1 MNMRLRQEGD
11 ELARIAVDAMGG
23 DNAPQAIVQGCI
35 EAVNNDPHLHIILCG
50 PEDEMARQLGGFS
63 QRISIVHA
71 PDVIS
76 NHDQPTAAI
85 RRKTESSLVKAME
98 LVKDGGAD
106 AIVTAGSTG
115 AALAGGIFRIGRIR
129 GIERPALAPILP
141 TAKGKPVMLIDCGAN
156 VDSKPGYLV
165 DFALMGSAYMSGVI
179 GVSKPKVA
187 LVSVGDE
194 SEKGNA
200 LTKAAFPLLEESGV
214 NFVGNIEGR
223 YLLSGDVDVL
233 VCDGFSGNLI
243 LKHTE
248 GVAQVLTD
256 MMKEEFLSDTR
267 SKLGA
272 LLLKPAFRR
281 FRKRMDYTEYGG
293 APLLGVSGVV
303 VKAHGS
309 SNAKAFS
316 MAIAQA
322 KNIFNG
328 SVVEKIQND
337 IRNRED
343 SL

>member
-1 MNMRLRQEGD
+1 M
-11 ELARIAVDAMGG
+11 ARIAVDAMGG
-23 DNAPQAIVQGCI
+23 DNAPKAIVQGCI
-35 EAVNNDPHLHIILCG
+35 EAVNQDPHLHIILCG
-50 PEDEMARQLGGFS
+50 PKDEMEKHLDGFS

-98 LVKDGGAD
+98 LVKSGDAD

-115 AALAGGIFRIGRIR
+115 AALAGGIFRVGRIR

-156 VDSKPGYLV
+156 VDSKPSYLV
-165 DFALMGSAYMSGVI
+165 DFALMGSAYMSGVL

-248 GVAQVLTD
+248 GVAEVLTD
-256 MMKEEFLSDTR
+256 MMKEEFLSDIR

-272 LLLKPAFRR
+272 LLLKPALRR
-281 FRKRMDYTEYGG
+281 FKKRMDYTEYGG

-316 MAIAQA
+316 MAIVQA
-322 KNIFNG
+322 KRIFEG
-328 SVVEKIQND
+328 SVVEKIQSAL
-337 IRNRED
+337 RSRED
-343 SL
+343 SE